1 MNTYEINKFS
11 KIMTE
16 NFREIDIL
24 TDYWI
29 IRGEVREISYKL
41 NNVLRLLKYLVIAD
55 YDKIKV
61 EKKKVEKEE
70 HYKKLLHLK
79 KQYDDFDEKR
89 SNLKY
94 SIENKE
100 AFLNLCIIFA
110 DELIDWLKIGEKMEL
125 EIVESYRFIIEN
137 QSSAQKILIKNCKN
151 IVSPSIDLFNF
162 YSENRI
168 DISKELDRIDNIE
181 IVLNSC
187 KSIKNDE
194 FKKEWFNKGV
204 ENNISNLL
212 KVKNLN
218 AIIYRNEKEYAAVS
232 QSILQLLE
240 QIDKEKIMSQNKK
253 LNFSMLLLALIGG
266 IGVLSNAI
274 SIGDNVAITLTILI
288 ILLAFSKWLTL

>member
-1 MNTYEINKFS
+1 MDKFS
-11 KIMTE
+11 KTMTE

-41 NNVLRLLKYLVIAD
+41 NNVLSLLKYLIIAD
-55 YDKIKV
+55 YGKIKV
-61 EKKKVEKEE
+61 EKKKAEKEG
-70 HYKKLLHLK
+70 HYKNLSYLK

-94 SIENKE
+94 NIENKE
-100 AFLNLCIIFA
+100 AFLNLCVTFA
-110 DELIDWLKIGEKMEL
+110 DELIDWLKLGEKMEL
-125 EIVESYRFIIEN
+125 EIVASYRFIIEN
-137 QSSAQKILIKNCKN
+137 QSSAQTILIENCKN
-151 IVSPSIDLFNF
+151 IVSPSINLLNF

-168 DISKELDRIDNIE
+168 DTSKELDRIDNIE

-194 FKKEWFNKGV
+194 FKKEWFNRGV

-212 KVKNLN
+212 KIKNLN
-218 AIIYRNEKEYAAVS
+218 KIINKNEKEYAAVS
-232 QSILQLLE
+232 QSVLQLLE

-274 SIGDNVAITLTILI
+274 SIGDNIAITLTILI
-288 ILLAFSKWLTL
+288 LLLAFSKWLTL